1 MTEPDPA
8 PDTDPGSTR
17 SAANAAA
24 GRADPQRPRHRRLVL
39 AALAVACG
47 AGAWVTHRWRGASR
61 RPASLP
67 DLSYPV
73 IDGRRIGPA
82 ELRGKVVLVNFW
94 ATRCGVC
101 IAEMPELSRLYRD
114 FAPRG
119 LELIAIAMPYD
130 RPDHV
135 LHVADTRRLPFPV
148 ALDPMGA
155 AVAAWGGV
163 EATPMSWLVATDG
176 RVVRQWLGRP
186 DFVRLR
192 REIEGLLA
200 ARAA

>member
-1 MTEPDPA
+1 MVDPDPVK
-8 PDTDPGSTR
+8 
-17 SAANAAA
+17 AASNAASGLA
-24 GRADPQRPRHRRLVL
+24 GPHRPRHRRLVL
-39 AALAVACG
+39 AALALACG
-47 AGAWVTHRWRGASR
+47 AGAWVAHRRQAGRAR
-61 RPASLP
+61 RPATLP

-73 IDGRRIGPA
+73 IDGRRLGPA

-94 ATRCGVC
+94 ATSCAVC
-101 IAEMPELSRLYRD
+101 VAEMPELSRLYRE

-119 LELIAIAMPYD
+119 LELLAIAMPYD

-135 LHVADTRRLPFPV
+135 LHFAETRRLPFPV

-163 EATPMSWLVATDG
+163 EATPMSWLVAADG

-186 DFVRLR
+186 DCPRLR
-192 REIEGLLA
+192 REVDGLLA